1 MATPVVD
8 FKTKF
13 HKRLEH
19 EFEEDICLILR
30 SVLLF
35 MSAYT
40 INYYGLPLLIT
51 TLMRTQEEQD
61 AIYQGHSVA
70 ATRIKYRDKP
80 WKSFHQFGM
89 AADLRYRVLDAVQWE
104 DLITETST
112 VFKPWGI
119 KFLTYNPSKH
129 TAPPVHVEV
138 HKTEEEGYNV

>member
-1 MATPVVD
+1 MTTPVVD

-40 INYYGLPLLIT
+40 INYYGQPLLIT

-61 AIYQGHSVA
+61 AIYQGHPVA

-80 WKSFHQFGM
+80 WKSYHQFGM
-89 AADLRYRVLDAVQWE
+89 AADLRHRVFDSVQWADIME
-104 DLITETST
+104 TTEI
-112 VFKPWGI
+112 VFEPWGI
-119 KFLTYNPSKH
+119 KFVTYDPSS
-129 TAPPVHVEV
+129 TSAPVHVEV
-138 HKTEEEGYNV
+138 HETEEDGYDG